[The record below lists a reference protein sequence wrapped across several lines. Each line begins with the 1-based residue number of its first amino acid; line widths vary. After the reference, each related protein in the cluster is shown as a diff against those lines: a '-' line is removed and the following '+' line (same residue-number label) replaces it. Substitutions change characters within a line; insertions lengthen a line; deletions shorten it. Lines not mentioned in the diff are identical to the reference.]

1 VSYSNSNQATQ
12 PNQTATP
19 TGFHRY
25 HSGK

>member
-19 TGFHRY
+19 TSFHRY